1 MERLGYGGL
10 LWLVCCLAVPLSA
23 QPVIYV
29 DDDAPLGGDGKTWN
43 AAYRCLQ
50 DALDAAGSEA
60 DVLVAGGVYRP
71 DQADT
76 LFIEAGDRSA
86 SFELRSGVRLYGGY
100 AGLADIEHPNER
112 DVDLYESILHGDLA
126 GDDQPGFV
134 NNEENSYNV
143 LTAAGVDA
151 TAVLDGFTI
160 SAGAAEGSCCVHDR
174 GGGLYVEE
182 GSPVVAGCTFRENFG
197 VSGAAIYVN
206 AGGPAL
212 DDCLFEQNVSVAGG
226 AGVYYYNAD
235 AELTDCTFTGNVT
248 LAGLGGALMNVSATL
263 ALVRC
268 TFSDNEALAGG
279 AFFDQLGYGS
289 SCTDCTFTNNVGYS
303 SAGAIYAARTTALL
317 LTRCDF
323 VGNMADGAAGAMQ
336 CYGGSATMD
345 DCSFTSN
352 WATSNA
358 GAIYVS
364 DQDLTMTHCEFLDN
378 SSRNGGAFFRA
389 GGAATFSHCTLQGN
403 SAEAGGA
410 MLDLGGD
417 ELTFYDCVLADNVS
431 TDSAGGCLYHISG
444 VLRLERC
451 TLSGNSSPYSGGAI
465 CSQYNAEIVLEECT
479 ATGNQ
484 AGRGGA
490 VYNYGA
496 QLDVRNSFFGG
507 NQATSEGGAISNE
520 YMAQVVIMNSTFA
533 GNRSR
538 DGGGEFHRTLAD
550 VTVAGCT
557 FCGNKATR
565 HGGGIC
571 GDYSVPTVVN
581 CIFWDNSD
589 KQGTGE
595 TSQIRCEDTP
605 IVDYSCIMDWS
616 GGWGGTGN
624 IGDDPLFADADGPDD
639 DPNTWEDNDYHLTA
653 NSPCV
658 DTGDPNGDY
667 TGQTDIDG
675 QNRVWDGDHNGS
687 ALVDMGSDEYDSP
700 TRGDV
705 NCDGAVDL
713 FDADAFVLALRE
725 PAEHQRAFP
734 ACDRALADVNG
745 DGVVDAFDVE
755 AFVAL
760 LIGD

>member
-10 LWLVCCLAVPLSA
+10 LWLVCCLAAPLSA

-29 DDDAPLGGDGKTWN
+29 DDDAPLGGDGTTWHT
-43 AAYRCLQ
+43 AYRHLQ
-50 DALDAAGSEA
+50 DALEAAGGAA
-60 DVLVAGGVYRP
+60 DVLVAGGVYAP
-71 DQADT
+71 DQAET
-76 LFIEAGDRSA
+76 LLIEAGDRGA
-86 SFELRSGVRLYGGY
+86 SFELSSGVRVYGGY
-100 AGLADIEHPNER
+100 AGLADLEHPNDR

-143 LTAAGVDA
+143 LTAVGVDA

-160 SAGAAEGSCCVHDR
+160 SAGAAEGACCVHDR
-174 GGGLYVEE
+174 GGALYVEE
-182 GSPVVAGCTFRENFG
+182 GSPVVAGCVFRENFG
-197 VSGAAIYVN
+197 VAGAAVYVN
-206 AGGPAL
+206 AGGPAF
-212 DDCLFEQNVSVAGG
+212 DGCLFEQNVSVAGG
-226 AGVYYYNAD
+226 AAVYYYDAD
-235 AELTDCTFTGNVT
+235 AELTDCTFAGNVT

-268 TFSDNEALAGG
+268 TFTDNEALAGG
-279 AFFDQLGYGS
+279 AFFDQLGCGL

-303 SAGAIYAARTTALL
+303 SAGAVYAARTTALL

-336 CYGGSATMD
+336 CYGGSATMN
-345 DCSFTSN
+345 DCSFASN

-364 DQDLTMTHCEFLDN
+364 DQDVTLTHCEFLDN
-378 SSRNGGAFFRA
+378 SSGNGGAFFRA

-403 SAEAGGA
+403 SAEIGGA
-410 MLDLGGD
+410 MLDVGGD
-417 ELTFYDCVLADNVS
+417 ELAFYDCVLADNVS

-451 TLSGNSSPYSGGAI
+451 TLSGNSSPYSGGVI
-465 CSQYNAEIVLEECT
+465 YSQADAQILLIDCT
-479 ATGNQ
+479 AVGNR
-484 AGRGGA
+484 AGLGGV
-490 VYNYGA
+490 VYNSGA
-496 QLDVRNSFFGG
+496 QLDVRSSFFGG
-507 NQATSEGGAISNE
+507 NQATADGGAILCE
-520 YMAQVVIMNSTFA
+520 QAGQATIINSTFA
-533 GNRSR
+533 GNRAR
-538 DGGGEFHRTLAD
+538 DGAGAFHRGMSAMT
-550 VTVAGCT
+550 VTGST
-557 FCGNKATR
+557 FCGNQAT
-565 HGGGIC
+565 HYGGGIYC
-571 GDYSVPTVVN
+571 YYNYPTLVN
-581 CIFWDNSD
+581 CIFWDNRDGS
-589 KQGTGE
+589 GTGQS
-595 TSQIRCEDTP
+595 SQIRSDDAPT
-605 IVDYSCIMDWS
+605 VDYSCIMNWT

-624 IGDDPLFADADGPDD
+624 IGDDPVFADADGPDN

-687 ALVDMGSDEYDSP
+687 ALVDMGSDEHDSP
-700 TRGDV
+700 ARGDV

-713 FDADAFVLALRE
+713 FDVDAFVLALRE

-745 DGVVDAFDVE
+745 DGVVDAFDVD